1 MLYKNGQT
9 IFDKIKAEGGFI
21 KVKCLIYLGF
31 LP

>member
-21 KVKCLIYLGF
+21 KVKYMNYIGF